1 MHGCI
6 PRSEPKQSLREFE
19 RLVQILRTLYLGLGV
34 RQIRSCSQGPGRLRQ
49 CCSFGKKGRGE
60 PGERFWFGS
69 MALEN
74 LVEQPSFLARYAHTL
89 AVYGVE
95 PADRVTERKHPVG
108 EFLEPVEMPPKT
120 GGKPSA
126 NNFAKLPR
134 LLYRIVGGLR
144 TKPPRVR

>member
-19 RLVQILRTLYLGLGV
+19 RLVQILRTLSLGLGV
-34 RQIRSCSQGPGRLRQ
+34 RQIRSCSQGPGRLGQ

-74 LVEQPSFLARYAHTL
+74 LVEHRASWAATL
-89 AVYGVE
+89 I
-95 PADRVTERKHPVG
+95 PWP
-108 EFLEPVEMPPKT
+108 
-120 GGKPSA
+120 
-126 NNFAKLPR
+126 
-134 LLYRIVGGLR
+134 
-144 TKPPRVR
+144 